1 MKRIDEKFFQNDKKS
16 FQTIEDVLNE
26 NERVLWR
33 GKPKKKAYLLNAFFK
48 MFPFAFIWLLFDG
61 AFIGAFLFAGSKGH
75 IPAFAIVMLI
85 AFFAIHLLPVWIWL
99 ANIITA
105 SKQHKNLEYA
115 FTDKRIVIKSGVI
128 GIDFKNIYY
137 SDIQSVNL
145 KVGIIDRILK
155 VGDVYVKSASGADV
169 LFDIDDPYF
178 ITQKL
183 QTIVLDIKTDVQF
196 PNALRPNENPGY
208 QTTYTGDKPASVENN
223 TANTAANDANNASGD
238 ESSEN

>member
-1 MKRIDEKFFQNDKKS
+1 MKHIDENYFRNDKKS
-16 FQTIEDVLNE
+16 FCTLEDVLNE
-26 NERVLWR
+26 NERILWR
-33 GKPKKKAYLLNAFFK
+33 GKPKKKAYVLNAFFK

-61 AFIGAFLFAGSKGH
+61 AFIGAFLFVGSKGN
-75 IPAFAIVMLI
+75 IPPFAIVMLV

-99 ANIITA
+99 VNIVTAN
-105 SKQHKNLEYA
+105 KQHKNLEYA

-196 PNALRPNENPGY
+196 PNALRPKENAGY
-208 QTTYTGDKPASVENN
+208 QTTYTGSN
-223 TANTAANDANNASGD
+223 TAGETSGNESATDKNTNG
-238 ESSEN
+238 ENTVK

>member
-1 MKRIDEKFFQNDKKS
+1 MKKIDERYFQNDKKTTLGS
-16 FQTIEDVLNE
+16 IDEILGE
-26 NERVLWR
+26 NEQVLWR
-33 GKPKKKAYLLNAFFK
+33 GAPKKKAYVLNAFFK

-61 AFIGAFLFAGSKGH
+61 AFIGAFLFAGSKGD
-75 IPAFAIVMLI
+75 IPPFAIVMLV

-99 ANIITA
+99 GNILTA
-105 SKQHKNLEYA
+105 SKQHKNLEYV
-115 FTDKRIVIKSGVI
+115 FTNRRIVLKSGII

-155 VGDVYVKSASGADV
+155 VGDVYIKSANGADV

-183 QTIVLDIKTDVQF
+183 QAIVLDIKTDVQF
-196 PNALRPNENPGY
+196 PNALRPKENAGY
-208 QTTYTGDKPASVENN
+208 NTVYTVGTENN
-223 TANTAANDANNASGD
+223 T
-238 ESSEN
+238 SETNGEN